1 MVTASAEDS
10 CALIIFGASGDL
22 TKRKLVPALWSM
34 FQGRVL
40 PEPFAVIGVARSPM
54 SNEQF
59 RARMRQAITDF
70 ARVQPPSPRVWDRF
84 AQAMFY
90 YAGDPADPALYAG
103 LDAYVRAVEKE
114 RGVGGNRL
122 FYVAAPPSLYPHL
135 VTRLGE
141 AGFNRAPEGTQGWVR
156 IVIEKPFGRDL
167 ASSQALNQVVASVFS
182 EDQVYRIDHYLG
194 KETVQNILVFRW
206 ANGIFEPLWNHHHVD
221 HVQITVGETIGVE
234 ARGTYYEEAGAL
246 RDMIQNHILQ
256 LLCLVAME
264 PPVTFDAD
272 PVRDEKTKVMRAIRP
287 IPPGEVD
294 RLAVRGQYGSGF
306 VEGRRVP
313 GYREEKG
320 VSPRSTSE
328 TYAALELRVDNWRW
342 AGVPFYLR
350 TGKRLAKRASEIAV
364 QFKPTPHLVFRRDS
378 DILAEPNLLVLRIQ
392 PDEGMSLSFGAK
404 LPGPELRIKPVEMD
418 FDYGRAFGGEPPEA
432 YERLLLD
439 AMKGDATLYARRE
452 WVDLAWRL
460 LQPVLDRWAAVE
472 PKFPSYEAGTWGP
485 FEADALMERAGRRWR
500 AATGGGRGRA
510 PT

>member
-1 MVTASAEDS
+1 MVSTPGDDS
-10 CALIIFGASGDL
+10 CVLVIFGASGDL

-59 RARMRQAITDF
+59 RARMREAIADF
-70 ARVQPPSPRVWDRF
+70 ARVQPPSQRVWDRF
-84 AQAMFY
+84 AQALFY
-90 YAGDPADPALYAG
+90 YAGDPADPALYPG

-114 RGVGGNRL
+114 RGTGGNRL

-141 AGFNRAPEGTQGWVR
+141 AGVSRAPEGAPGWVR
-156 IVIEKPFGRDL
+156 IIIEKPFGRDL
-167 ASSQALNQVVASVFS
+167 ASSRALNQVVASVFS

-206 ANGIFEPLWNHHHVD
+206 ANGIFEPLWNRNHVD
-221 HVQITVGETIGVE
+221 HVQITVSETIGVE
-234 ARGTYYEEAGAL
+234 ARGAYYEEAGAL

-272 PVRDEKTKVMRAIRP
+272 PVRDEKTKVLRAIRP
-287 IPPGEVD
+287 IAPEEVD
-294 RLAVRGQYGSGF
+294 RLAVRGQYGPGF
-306 VEGRRVP
+306 LGGRRVA
-313 GYREEKG
+313 GYREEPG
-320 VSPRSTSE
+320 VSPRSISE
-328 TYAALELRVDNWRW
+328 TYAALELQVDNWRW

-350 TGKRLAKRASEIAV
+350 TGKRLARRASEIAV
-364 QFKPTPHLVFRRDS
+364 QFKRTPHLVFRRDPEV
-378 DILAEPNLLVLRIQ
+378 LAEPNLLVLRIQ
-392 PDEGMSLSFGAK
+392 PNEGMSLSFGAK
-404 LPGPELRIKPVEMD
+404 LPGPELRIRPVEMD

-439 AMKGDATLYARRE
+439 AMKGDATLYARGE
-452 WVDLAWRL
+452 WVDLAWEL
-460 LQPVLDRWAAVE
+460 LQPVLDHWASAGDKL
-472 PKFPSYEAGTWGP
+472 PAYEAGTWGP
-485 FEADALMERAGRRWR
+485 SEADALMERAGRTWR
-500 AATGGGRGRA
+500 RL
-510 PT
+510 